1 MIVVSAKELTKAY
14 GTDVIL
20 DRVSF
25 HINGGDRVGIIGV
38 NGAGKTTLLKM
49 LTGEMNCESGE
60 YFIAADTQI
69 GYLKQDGGF
78 DSENT
83 VIQEVERIFERFP
96 RMEREME
103 SILRQLE
110 ENVDD
115 RKLLERYDALQ
126 EQYRDQ
132 GGYTYKS
139 EMTGILSSMA
149 FREDSYNKR
158 ISTLSGGEKTRLAL
172 ACLLL
177 KKPDILFLDE
187 PTNHLDI
194 GTLKWLEQYLKG
206 YKGTIVVISHDRY
219 FLDET
224 VNRIFEID
232 DHRLN
237 IYEGNYSFYAVERR
251 KRREAELRKYEKQ
264 KKEIDRQEEMIRRF
278 KQHGTEKLAKRAAS
292 REKRLAANGADGEAR
307 SDSWKD
313 EAVL

>member
-149 FREDSYNKR
+149 Q
-158 ISTLSGGEKTRLAL
+158 GGQL
-172 ACLLL
+172 
-177 KKPDILFLDE
+177 
-187 PTNHLDI
+187 
-194 GTLKWLEQYLKG
+194 
-206 YKGTIVVISHDRY
+206 
-219 FLDET
+219 
-224 VNRIFEID
+224 
-232 DHRLN
+232 
-237 IYEGNYSFYAVERR
+237 
-251 KRREAELRKYEKQ
+251 
-264 KKEIDRQEEMIRRF
+264 
-278 KQHGTEKLAKRAAS
+278 
-292 REKRLAANGADGEAR
+292 
-307 SDSWKD
+307 
-313 EAVL
+313 

>member
-49 LTGEMNCESGE
+49 LTGEMSCESGE

-96 RMEREME
+96 MMEREME

-110 ENVDD
+110 ENVDE

-139 EMTGILSSMA
+139 EIT
-149 FREDSYNKR
+149 RE
-158 ISTLSGGEKTRLAL
+158 E
-172 ACLLL
+172 
-177 KKPDILFLDE
+177 F
-187 PTNHLDI
+187 
-194 GTLKWLEQYLKG
+194 
-206 YKGTIVVISHDRY
+206 
-219 FLDET
+219 
-224 VNRIFEID
+224 
-232 DHRLN
+232 
-237 IYEGNYSFYAVERR
+237 
-251 KRREAELRKYEKQ
+251 Q
-264 KKEIDRQEEMIRRF
+264 KMKEILYRRVY
-278 KQHGTEKLAKRAAS
+278 KC
-292 REKRLAANGADGEAR
+292 EAR
-307 SDSWKD
+307 I
-313 EAVL
+313 